1 MIAKGTVMF
10 KKLGVIGFSLVLL
23 LAGRAGV
30 FAQDLPRQLS
40 DDDVKLAIL
49 VTCQKGPERTGKFG
63 RQVAQTLMDL
73 GWRRINA
80 GDPYGAAEA
89 FYSAA
94 NAGPERPDAYW
105 GLGVAA
111 HVAGLGDHFLQAC
124 FGRVQ
129 NLLPDEPG
137 PWADHGRALEE
148 RGETDEAILR
158 FLEALKR
165 DPDFTPAHI
174 GLVQAYDQAGNR
186 AQAEHHARRVQELT
200 RAR

>member
-1 MIAKGTVMF
+1 MIANGAVILKT
-10 KKLGVIGFSLVLL
+10 LGVIGFSLVLL
-23 LAGRAGV
+23 VAGKTGV

-40 DDDVKLAIL
+40 DEDVRLAIL
-49 VTCQKGPERTGKFG
+49 ITCQKGPERTGKFG
-63 RQVAQTLMDL
+63 RQVAQNLMDL
-73 GWRRINA
+73 GWRRIDA
-80 GDPYGAAEA
+80 GDPFGGAEA

-105 GLGVAA
+105 GLGSAS

-148 RGETDEAILR
+148 RGQGVAAIAR

-165 DPDFTPAHI
+165 NPDFTPAHI
-174 GLVQAYDQAGNR
+174 GLAKAYMDAGDLES
-186 AQAEHHARRVQELT
+186 AERHALRVQELS